1 MGFKKEYYGRGPTGA
16 KAWMLDD
23 YLVVVL
29 EGGLTRSEETLL
41 AAGKEDVVRAYRLSL
56 QETMRATMVAVVEE
70 TTGRTV
76 VNYHSQIL
84 FPPTRVW
91 ERCGAGPEPQ

>member
-84 FPPTRVW
+84 FHPTRVF
-91 ERCGAGPEPQ
+91 ELFVLAPEPQ